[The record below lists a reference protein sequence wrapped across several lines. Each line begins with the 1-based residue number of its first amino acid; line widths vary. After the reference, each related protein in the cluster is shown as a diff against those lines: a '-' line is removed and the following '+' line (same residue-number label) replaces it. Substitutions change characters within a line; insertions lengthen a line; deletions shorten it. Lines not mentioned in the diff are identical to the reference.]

1 MPVLTVFFFQVT
13 YIKAK
18 HHSKQKLWCY
28 DIVSNPRPISS
39 SLVVLDKRSRPI
51 RNTVYDMQRKI
62 KTIYR
67 IWPTRR
73 AVLSDGDD
81 RRIASFRWRSF
92 PESSGSTLLN
102 ILRNSY
108 PSYKLLNAYIGHN
121 YKYNKSYPICKLNG
135 FLNSFRITLTQ
146 ILVTGAGFEP
156 AQALSVP
163 GL

>member
-18 HHSKQKLWCY
+18 HHSKRKLWCY

-81 RRIASFRWRSF
+81 RRIASFRWRSL

-108 PSYKLLNAYIGHN
+108 PSYKLLNVYIGHN

-135 FLNSFRITLTQ
+135 FLNSFSDNLNTNIVAR
-146 ILVTGAGFEP
+146 AGFEP
-156 AQALSVP
+156 IV
-163 GL
+163 